1 MPNAFTAF
9 WLGLSNADQPRT
21 TYLGRALLADLP
33 VTVAVGFAITKL
45 TGIPAPGLPWE
56 TLPRVLLA
64 MCVFAPLVE
73 TFGMAV
79 IVWILRRGRT
89 RPEFVPWVT
98 ALFCAGLHTLA
109 RPLWGLEV
117 FWGFLIF
124 SLCYQTWAKKS
135 PLQAFWMTAILH
147 ALHNLV
153 PTLVLAVIY
162 RSS

>member
-1 MPNAFTAF
+1 MPNALTAF
-9 WLGLSNADQPRT
+9 WLGLSNADQPRS

-33 VTVAVGFAITKL
+33 VTVVVSFAITKL

-73 TFGMAV
+73 TFGLAV
-79 IVWILRRGRT
+79 IISVLRRMRT
-89 RPEFVPWVT
+89 RPELVPWAT
-98 ALFCAGLHTLA
+98 ALVCAGLHSLA

-117 FWGFLIF
+117 LWGFLIF
-124 SLCYQTWAKKS
+124 TLCYVAWAKKS
-135 PLQAFWMTAILH
+135 PLHAFWMTVSLH

-153 PTLVLAVIY
+153 LTLALAVFY
-162 RSS
+162 RAG

>member
-9 WLGLSNADQPRT
+9 WLGLSNADQPRS

-33 VTVAVGFAITKL
+33 VTVAVSFAITKL
-45 TGIPAPGLPWE
+45 TSVPAPGLPWE
-56 TLPRVLLA
+56 TLPEVLLA

-79 IVWILRRGRT
+79 IFWVLRRLLT
-89 RPEFVPWVT
+89 CPKLAPWVT
-98 ALFCAGLHTLA
+98 ALVCAGLHSLA

-117 FWGFLIF
+117 FWGFVIF
-124 SLCYQTWAKKS
+124 SLCYLAWEKKS
-135 PLQAFWMTAILH
+135 PLQAFCMTAILH

-153 PTLVLAVIY
+153 PTLALAVFY
-162 RSS
+162 RAG